1 METKKDPKD
10 VLREEMLG
18 HPNLAE
24 FFQQV
29 QNTKIEIKGEEILRM
44 LVDDFIENG
53 NIQEAIDELD
63 LEHSRCCS
71 ECGKPMYEGFCI
83 ENGAEYY
90 CSEECLHKNISEEE
104 YTKLYDD
111 GRGDSYWTSW
121 LD

>member
-1 METKKDPKD
+1 MESKKDPKD
-10 VLREEMLG
+10 VLREEMLK

-29 QNTKIEIKGEEILRM
+29 QNTKIEIKGEVILRM
-44 LVDDFIENG
+44 LVDVFIDNG

-63 LEHSRCCS
+63 LEHIRCCS

-111 GRGDSYWTSW
+111 GKGDSYWTSW

>member
-1 METKKDPKD
+1 MESKKEPKD

-29 QNTKIEIKGEEILRM
+29 QNVKIEIKGEMILRM
-44 LVDDFIENG
+44 LVDDFIDNG

-63 LEHSRCCS
+63 LEHVRCCS

-104 YTKLYDD
+104 YEKLYDD
-111 GRGDSYWTSW
+111 GKGDSYWTSW

>member
-1 METKKDPKD
+1 MESKKDPKD

-29 QNTKIEIKGEEILRM
+29 QNTKIEIKGEVILRM
-44 LVDDFIENG
+44 LVDDFIDNG

-63 LEHSRCCS
+63 LEHVRCCS

-90 CSEECLHKNISEEE
+90 CSEECLHKNLSEEE
-104 YTKLYDD
+104 YNNLYDD

>member
-1 METKKDPKD
+1 METKKDAKD

-29 QNTKIEIKGEEILRM
+29 QNTKIEIKGEVILRM

-104 YTKLYDD
+104 YAKLYDD

>member
-29 QNTKIEIKGEEILRM
+29 QNVKIEIKGEVILRM

-63 LEHSRCCS
+63 LEHVRCCS
-71 ECGKPMYEGFCI
+71 ECGKSMYEGFCI

>member
-1 METKKDPKD
+1 MECKKDPKD

-29 QNTKIEIKGEEILRM
+29 QNTKIEIQGEVILRM
-44 LVDDFIENG
+44 LVDDFIDNG

-63 LEHSRCCS
+63 LEHVRCCS

-83 ENGAEYY
+83 EDGAEYY
-90 CSEECLHKNISEEE
+90 CSEDCLHKNLSDEE
-104 YTKLYDD
+104 YENLYDD
-111 GRGDSYWTSW
+111 GRGNSYWTSW

>member
-1 METKKDPKD
+1 METKKDAKD

-29 QNTKIEIKGEEILRM
+29 QNIKIEIKGEVILRM

-90 CSEECLHKNISEEE
+90 CSEECLHKHLTEEE
-104 YTKLYDD
+104 YENLYDE
-111 GRGDSYWTSW
+111 GRGNSYWTSW
-121 LD
+121 VD

>member
-1 METKKDPKD
+1 METKKDAKD

-29 QNTKIEIKGEEILRM
+29 QNIKIEIKGEVILRM

-104 YTKLYDD
+104 YAKLYDD

>member
-18 HPNLAE
+18 HPNLAV

-29 QNTKIEIKGEEILRM
+29 QNTKIEIKGDVILRM
-44 LVDDFIENG
+44 LVDDFIDNG

-63 LEHSRCCS
+63 LEQVRCCS

>member
-1 METKKDPKD
+1 METKKDAKD

-29 QNTKIEIKGEEILRM
+29 QNTKIEIKGEVTLRM

-104 YTKLYDD
+104 YAKLYDD

>member
-1 METKKDPKD
+1 MECKKDPKD

-29 QNTKIEIKGEEILRM
+29 QNTKIEIKGEVILRM
-44 LVDDFIENG
+44 LVDDFIDNG

-63 LEHSRCCS
+63 LEHVRCCS

-90 CSEECLHKNISEEE
+90 CSEECLHKNLSEEE
-104 YTKLYDD
+104 YNNLYDD

>member
-1 METKKDPKD
+1 MDSKKDPKD

-29 QNTKIEIKGEEILRM
+29 QNTKIEIKGEVILRM
-44 LVDDFIENG
+44 LVDDFIDNG

-63 LEHSRCCS
+63 LEHVRCCS

-83 ENGAEYY
+83 EDGAEYY
-90 CSEECLHKNISEEE
+90 CSDECLHKNINQEE
-104 YTKLYDD
+104 YDAFYDD

>member
-29 QNTKIEIKGEEILRM
+29 QNTKIEIKGEVILRM
-44 LVDDFIENG
+44 LVDDFIDNG

-63 LEHSRCCS
+63 LEHVRCCS

>member
-29 QNTKIEIKGEEILRM
+29 QNTKIEIKGDVILRM

-104 YTKLYDD
+104 YAKLYDD

>member
-29 QNTKIEIKGEEILRM
+29 QNTKIEIKGEVILRM

-104 YTKLYDD
+104 YAKLYDD

>member
-29 QNTKIEIKGEEILRM
+29 QNTKIEIKGDVILRM
-44 LVDDFIENG
+44 LVDDFIDNG

-63 LEHSRCCS
+63 LEHVRCCS

>member
-29 QNTKIEIKGEEILRM
+29 QNVKIEIKGDVILRM
-44 LVDDFIENG
+44 LVDDFIDNG

-63 LEHSRCCS
+63 LEHVRCCS

>member
-1 METKKDPKD
+1 MDSKKDPKD

-29 QNTKIEIKGEEILRM
+29 QNTKIEIKGEVILRM
-44 LVDDFIENG
+44 LVDDFIDNG

-63 LEHSRCCS
+63 LEHVRCCS

-83 ENGAEYY
+83 EDGAEYY
-90 CSEECLHKNISEEE
+90 CSDECLHKNINQEE
-104 YTKLYDD
+104 YDALYDD